1 MVDLVPC
8 SSARIAAASPFRHP
22 ERSEGSTR
30 SDSLAWI
37 LSLHLH
43 SASNCVV
50 ELLRFILT
58 NHEQI
63 QNSAPG
69 LL

>member
-8 SSARIAAASPFRHP
+8 SSAHIAAASALRHP
-22 ERSEGSTR
+22 ERSEGSTP

-37 LSLHLH
+37 PSLHLH

-50 ELLRFILT
+50 ELLRLHT
-58 NHEQI
+58 D
-63 QNSAPG
+63 
-69 LL
+69 